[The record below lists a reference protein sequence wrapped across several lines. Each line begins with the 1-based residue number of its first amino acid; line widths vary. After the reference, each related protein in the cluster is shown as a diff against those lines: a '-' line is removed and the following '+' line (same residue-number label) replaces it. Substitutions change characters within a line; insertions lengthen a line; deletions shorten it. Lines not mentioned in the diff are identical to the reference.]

1 MNFPDQAETYYL
13 KALAL
18 EEKTYGHDSWN
29 VQGTLE
35 ILAEFYESIEQPEKA
50 KDFQAKAETLDAK
63 LVEMG
68 VDY

>member
-1 MNFPDQAETYYL
+1 M
-13 KALAL
+13 